1 MNINITK
8 KEYVTLLEIFEIAD
22 WILHAHRTDLP
33 ADRKKH
39 RDLRKKV
46 LSLAGDFGC
55 EHLVEN
61 VGGREGYSPT
71 VEFEES
77 SPWMEFVSEHL
88 DDSFW
93 EDAIDRFAG
102 RDLIREIGEDA
113 YLAMDGF
120 ERLERI
126 IPYEEKYGEEFEK
139 HGLDR
144 MEIVAEASG
153 ASRG

>member
-1 MNINITK
+1 MKLDITK
-8 KEYVTLLEIFEIAD
+8 QEYVTLLEIFEIAD

-39 RDLRKKV
+39 RDLRKKI
-46 LSLAGDFGC
+46 LRMASDFGC
-55 EHLVEN
+55 ERLVEH

-71 VEFEES
+71 KQFEET
-77 SPWMEFVSEHL
+77 SPWMDFVREHL

-93 EDAIDRFAG
+93 EDAIDRLAR

-126 IPYEEKYGEEFEK
+126 MRCEEKYAEEFEK
-139 HGLDR
+139 HGVDR
-144 MEIVAEASG
+144 MDIVTEPPDARWG
-153 ASRG
+153 